1 MKIKTRNTKK
11 VKHSQPHRIKID
23 SFSEIDQINP
33 KAAGI
38 DIGSRENIVSVP
50 RDDGRYEVWAFDTFT
65 KDLRSIVDL
74 LKEHKVNCVAMESTG
89 NYWIP
94 IFEMLQDN
102 DILPVL
108 VNPKNTKNI
117 SGQKTDVTDAEW
129 LATLLK
135 YGLVTGAFRPTS
147 TLALRTYLRQRA
159 TLIEHRSPHVL
170 HMDKALIEMNLR
182 LSNVVSD
189 IVGLTG
195 MSIIRAIVAGER
207 DPKKLAA
214 LRHERC
220 HNSEEII
227 EMSLDGH
234 YKEEQVFVLKQALE
248 MYEFYQ
254 RQIDACDIRIEKAI
268 KDLQDATQPLF
279 SQSIESQHV
288 PKPEE
293 SSEPTKKG
301 KKKKRNN
308 SKNAYKFDS
317 HSLIISKTG
326 VDLTKITGLSEQ
338 NIWVIISE
346 VGIDLKPWSS
356 EKKFSSW
363 LALAPNNMVSGG
375 KVLKSRTKRSKQRAR
390 QAFLLAAYSVHS
402 SNTAIGAYYRR
413 MRAKHGPEKAIVAT
427 AHKLARLYYAMLKYG
442 TEYVEVGQEY
452 YETQYRKRLVKGLEK
467 RALELGYV
475 LTPAEKVA

>member
-1 MKIKTRNTKK
+1 MTIKSTNTKK
-11 VKHSQPHRIKID
+11 VNYSQPYRIKID
-23 SFSEIDQINP
+23 SFSEIDQLNP

-38 DIGSRENIVSVP
+38 DIGSRENIVAIP
-50 RDDGRYEVWAFDTFT
+50 RDDGRYEVWSFDTFT
-65 KDLRSIVDL
+65 KDLHTIVGL
-74 LKEHKVNCVAMESTG
+74 LKTHNVTCVAMESTG

-102 DILPVL
+102 NIRPVL
-108 VNPKNTKNI
+108 VNPKKTKNI
-117 SGQKTDVTDAEW
+117 SGKKTDVTDAEW

-147 TLALRTYLRQRA
+147 TLALRAYIRQRS
-159 TLIEHRSPHVL
+159 TLIEHRSPHIL
-170 HMDKALIEMNLR
+170 HMDKAMIEMNLR

-195 MSIIRAIVAGER
+195 LSIIRAVVAGER

-214 LRHERC
+214 FRHERC
-220 HNSEEII
+220 QNSEEII

-254 RQIDACDIRIEKAI
+254 RQIEACEERIEKAI
-268 KDLQDATQPLF
+268 KDLEDAVSPLF
-279 SQSIESQHV
+279 QPVIPQHA
-288 PKPEE
+288 PKSEE
-293 SSEPTKKG
+293 SSKPTMKD

-326 VDLTKITGLSEQ
+326 ADPTKIVGLSEQ
-338 NIWVIISE
+338 NIWIIISE
-346 VGIDLKPWSS
+346 VGTDLTPWSS
-356 EKKFSSW
+356 EKKFCSW
-363 LALAPNNMVSGG
+363 LSLAPNNMISGG

-390 QAFLLAAYSVHS
+390 QAFLLAAYSAHS
-402 SNTAIGAYYRR
+402 SKTAIGAYYRR

-442 TEYVEVGQEY
+442 TEYVEMGQEH
-452 YETQYRKRLVKGLEK
+452 YEAQYRKRLIKGLEK
-467 RALELGYV
+467 KASELGYT
-475 LTPAEKVA
+475 LTPTAKAA